1 LQVNLD
7 LKEQNRMN
15 VELTELYEIY
25 DGDFLQPVIYQDR
38 FFEVDTNYGIEWI
51 EQELIGKTTEPSK
64 SELHDYI
71 EGTRVYGCR
80 LIDGYG
86 AYLSAAGY
94 LDRTEL
100 CVFETEMEAIQY
112 LVELTL

>member
-1 LQVNLD
+1 MENTVNT
-7 LKEQNRMN
+7 
-15 VELTELYEIY
+15 ELTELHEIY
-25 DGDFLQPVIYQDR
+25 AGNFMQPVIFQGR
-38 FFEVDTNYGIEWI
+38 FFEVDTNYGLEFI

-86 AYLSAAGY
+86 AYLSAPGY

-112 LVELTL
+112 LVEMQL